1 MNNYDICIIY
11 FDICASKCNFD
22 AQNITK
28 QNFIQHFTQL
38 MKRSFLSFLL
48 ITFTSVWTQ
57 ATDITSEQ
65 ALQEALQFMTN
76 KMSIKGNGH
85 RAPSVTPQM
94 RLAGRVNGLYLFNV
108 TNNNGGFVIVSNDDC
123 TEPVLGY
130 SDTATLD
137 PENMP
142 ENMRAWLKG
151 YADEIAWAK
160 KHPSAVAPSPKL
172 PQNNTKAP
180 IAPLLK
186 TTWSQS
192 APYNKFCPEYKTDK
206 NAATG
211 CVATAMA
218 QCMYL
223 AESRVGST
231 TTYTTSDIPG
241 YMTNTYDLLVQAVPA
256 GSPIDWYR
264 MHSSYDTY
272 DAGTSV
278 DAMARLMQYCGTSI
292 RTDYGLS
299 SSTNTKRV
307 ATALR
312 NYFGY
317 KNTVTYV
324 ERSLY
329 TYEEWI
335 DILYN
340 ELSQGRAICYGGQ
353 STGGGHDF
361 VCDGYQAEDFFH
373 INWGWGGMS
382 DNYFKLSAL
391 NPQSQGIG
399 ASSSNDGY
407 NFGQEAVIGIQKAEE
422 NGTLLDIEP
431 ANIDK
436 LLDHLRLNS
445 ISIDK
450 DEITGGESVTVTL
463 NVTNCTDRD
472 FDGDLYVYSQN
483 PSLVVGKTFLIPAGA
498 TKNCQITF
506 TPKDNTAT
514 YILQP
519 LLAYRF
525 WDGTQAAML
534 HVKGSGIVT
543 TDNVPLSVSNLQVRN
558 YEKKDGAGI
567 VYSKNLNAT
576 ISFEN
581 ATSENYFERIQ
592 VDVYDDAYN
601 LKGRAFGQYCVLANS
616 TLEIP
621 LVTTGLNYGENYR
634 IFFCYV
640 KNGVWVQ
647 WTKLLTFEC
656 RPGIIIT
663 DALDQSTVM
672 QPSQTIEVPENA
684 ISVDMTD
691 CGVTTVIK
699 NSNPNT
705 LYILGSTDTLPS
717 GLNNINVVRGD
728 GKGNYTAENI
738 LLKDNLDFGTPVN
751 FVAEKVEFVYQN
763 QKQADGTNGW
773 NTLMLPFRAT
783 QVTADNAPIN
793 WFRSKTDDNGQFWMK
808 RFTDDTYNTVY
819 FDYESNDYLEANTPY
834 IIALPNDHS
843 KNTYNLSDKTIR
855 FIGENTI
862 VHKADRH
869 TTITAHNYRFTGS
882 THAVYSRDIY
892 SLNATGNRFQLANIS
907 KAFRAYFKSADS
919 HQSCTSLS
927 IGTDEVTGID
937 SIPLNLSSNDEK
949 NVYTLDGRCVQESG
963 TQNSGLTKGLYI
975 VNGKKVVIK

>member
-1 MNNYDICIIY
+1 M
-11 FDICASKCNFD
+11 
-22 AQNITK
+22 
-28 QNFIQHFTQL
+28 
-38 MKRSFLSFLL
+38 
-48 ITFTSVWTQ
+48 FTSVWTQ

-65 ALQEALQFMTN
+65 ALQKALQFMTN
-76 KMSIKGNGH
+76 KMSSKGNGH
-85 RAPSVTPQM
+85 HASAVTPQM
-94 RLAGRVNGLYLFNV
+94 RLAGRVNGLYLFNI
-108 TNNNGGFVIVSNDDC
+108 TNNSGGFVIVSNDDC
-123 TEPVLGY
+123 TASVLGY
-130 SDTATLD
+130 SDTTTLD

-160 KHPSAVAPSPKL
+160 KHQPAAAPSPKL
-172 PQNNTKAP
+172 AQSNTKKP

-192 APYNKFCPEYKTDK
+192 SPYNHFCPKYKAEK

-211 CVATAMA
+211 CMATAMA

-231 TTYTTSDIPG
+231 TTYTTNDIPG
-241 YMTNTYDLLVQAVPA
+241 YITNTYSLVVPSIPA

-264 MHSSYDTY
+264 MESSYDTC
-272 DAGTSV
+272 DEGTSV
-278 DAMARLMQYCGTSI
+278 DAIARLMQYCGTSI
-292 RTDYGLS
+292 QTDYGPS
-299 SSTNTKRV
+299 SNSNTERV

-312 NYFGY
+312 TYFGY

-329 TYEEWI
+329 TYAEWI

-353 STGGGHDF
+353 STGGGHEF
-361 VCDGYQAEDFFH
+361 VCDGYQAGDFFH

-382 DNYFKLSAL
+382 DNYFRLSAL

-399 ASSSNDGY
+399 ASSSNDGF
-407 NFGQEAVIGIQKAEE
+407 NFGQEAVIGIQKTEE
-422 NGTLLDIEP
+422 NGTLLDIKP
-431 ANIDK
+431 ANIDE
-436 LLDHLRLNS
+436 LLDNICLNR

-463 NVTNCTDRD
+463 NVTNSTGRD
-472 FDGDLYVYSQN
+472 YDGDLYVYSQN
-483 PSLVVGKTFLIPAGA
+483 PYLVVGKTFLIPAGT
-498 TKNCQITF
+498 TKNCKITF
-506 TPKDNTAT
+506 TPEDKTAT
-514 YILQP
+514 YTLQP
-519 LLAYRF
+519 LLAYHF
-525 WDGTQAAML
+525 WDGSQAVTF
-534 HVKGSGIVT
+534 HVKGSGSVT
-543 TDNVPLSVSNLQVRN
+543 TDDVPLSVSDLRIRN
-558 YEKKDGAGI
+558 YEKTDNGSV
-567 VYSKNLNAT
+567 VYSKTLNAT
-576 ISFEN
+576 ISLEN

-601 LKGRAFGQYCVLANS
+601 LKGRAFGQYHILANS

-672 QPSQTIEVPENA
+672 QPCQTMEVPENA
-684 ISVDMTD
+684 TSVDMTD

-705 LYILGSTDTLPS
+705 LYILATTDMLPN

-728 GKGNYTAENI
+728 DKGNYTAENI
-738 LLKDNLDFGTPVN
+738 VLEDNQDFGTPVN
-751 FVAEKVEFVYQN
+751 FIADKVEFVYSN

-793 WFRSKTDDNGQFWMK
+793 WFRSRTDGNGQFWMK
-808 RFTDDTYNTVY
+808 RFTNDTFNTVY

-834 IIALPNDHS
+834 IIALPGNHC
-843 KNTYNLSDKTIR
+843 KNAYDLSDKTIR
-855 FIGENTI
+855 FTGEKTI

-869 TTITAHNYRFTGS
+869 TTVTAHNYRFTGS
-882 THAVYSRDIY
+882 THTVYSQDIY
-892 SLNATGNRFQLANIS
+892 SLNATGNRFQLANSS

-937 SIPLNLSSNDEK
+937 RIPLNLSSYGEK
-949 NVYTLDGRCVQESG
+949 SVYTLDGRCVQKSE

-975 VNGKKVVIK
+975 IHGKKVVIK

>member
-1 MNNYDICIIY
+1 
-11 FDICASKCNFD
+11 
-22 AQNITK
+22 
-28 QNFIQHFTQL
+28 
-38 MKRSFLSFLL
+38 MKRSFLSLLL
-48 ITFTSVWTQ
+48 IMFTSVWTQ
-57 ATDITSEQ
+57 ATDITPEQ
-65 ALQEALQFMTN
+65 ALQEAVQFMTN
-76 KMSIKGNGH
+76 KTSIKGNGRH
-85 RAPSVTPQM
+85 ALAVTPQM
-94 RLAGRVNGLYLFNV
+94 KLAGRVNGLYLFNV

-172 PQNNTKAP
+172 AKNNTKAP

-192 APYNKFCPEYKTDK
+192 SPYNKFCPEYKTDK

-211 CVATAMA
+211 CMATAMA

-241 YMTNTYDLLVQAVPA
+241 YMTNTYGLFVQAIPA

-292 RTDYGLS
+292 RTDYGPS
-299 SSTNTKRV
+299 SSSNTKRI

-312 NYFGY
+312 TYFGY

-329 TYEEWI
+329 TYAEWI

-353 STGGGHDF
+353 STGGGHEF

-391 NPQSQGIG
+391 NPQSQGVG

-463 NVTNCTDRD
+463 NVTNCTDSD

-483 PSLVVGKTFLIPAGA
+483 PSLVVGKTFMIPAGI

-506 TPKDNTAT
+506 TPEDKTAT

-519 LLAYRF
+519 LP
-525 WDGTQAAML
+525 
-534 HVKGSGIVT
+534 SGI
-543 TDNVPLSVSNLQVRN
+543 PFL
-558 YEKKDGAGI
+558 GWH
-567 VYSKNLNAT
+567 
-576 ISFEN
+576 
-581 ATSENYFERIQ
+581 TSRY
-592 VDVYDDAYN
+592 
-601 LKGRAFGQYCVLANS
+601 
-616 TLEIP
+616 
-621 LVTTGLNYGENYR
+621 
-634 IFFCYV
+634 
-640 KNGVWVQ
+640 
-647 WTKLLTFEC
+647 
-656 RPGIIIT
+656 
-663 DALDQSTVM
+663 
-672 QPSQTIEVPENA
+672 
-684 ISVDMTD
+684 
-691 CGVTTVIK
+691 
-699 NSNPNT
+699 
-705 LYILGSTDTLPS
+705 
-717 GLNNINVVRGD
+717 
-728 GKGNYTAENI
+728 
-738 LLKDNLDFGTPVN
+738 
-751 FVAEKVEFVYQN
+751 
-763 QKQADGTNGW
+763 
-773 NTLMLPFRAT
+773 
-783 QVTADNAPIN
+783 AP
-793 WFRSKTDDNGQFWMK
+793 R
-808 RFTDDTYNTVY
+808 
-819 FDYESNDYLEANTPY
+819 
-834 IIALPNDHS
+834 
-843 KNTYNLSDKTIR
+843 
-855 FIGENTI
+855 
-862 VHKADRH
+862 
-869 TTITAHNYRFTGS
+869 
-882 THAVYSRDIY
+882 
-892 SLNATGNRFQLANIS
+892 
-907 KAFRAYFKSADS
+907 
-919 HQSCTSLS
+919 
-927 IGTDEVTGID
+927 
-937 SIPLNLSSNDEK
+937 
-949 NVYTLDGRCVQESG
+949 
-963 TQNSGLTKGLYI
+963 
-975 VNGKKVVIK
+975 